1 LQPAIHST
9 SADLVAF
16 RLQFRRLEG
25 RVVARG
31 RIAVVLML
39 TLFTLIGVGIRASQ
53 YAATAP
59 HPQGSRIGAAQTAGR
74 EEPPTDVLGNE
85 ISEAV
90 ATYKLD
96 STGSLYEE
104 HSPQTELPRLGSPKS

>member
-1 LQPAIHST
+1 
-9 SADLVAF
+9 
-16 RLQFRRLEG
+16 
-25 RVVARG
+25 
-31 RIAVVLML
+31 ML
-39 TLFTLIGVGIRASQ
+39 TLLTLITGRPQ
-53 YAATAP
+53 HAATAP
-59 HPQGSRIGAAQTAGR
+59 HPHGSRIGAAQTVGQD
-74 EEPPTDVLGNE
+74 EPVVDVLGNE

>member
-1 LQPAIHST
+1 
-9 SADLVAF
+9 VAF
-16 RLQFRRLEG
+16 RLQFAMAEG
-25 RVVARG
+25 HVGRSG
-31 RIAVVLML
+31 RIALVLIL
-39 TLFTLIGVGIRASQ
+39 TLFTLISAAIRGPQ
-53 YAATAP
+53 YAVTSP
-59 HPQGSRIGAAQTAGR
+59 HPHGSRIGAAQTAGQ
-74 EEPPTDVLGNE
+74 EEPALDVLGNE